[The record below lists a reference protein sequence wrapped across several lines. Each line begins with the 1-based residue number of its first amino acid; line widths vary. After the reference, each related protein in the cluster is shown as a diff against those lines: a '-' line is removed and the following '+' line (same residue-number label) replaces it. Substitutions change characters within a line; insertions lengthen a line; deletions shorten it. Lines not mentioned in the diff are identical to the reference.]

1 MTDPALVPRPVPAG
15 PPRVVLPPAWWGV
28 GAPDAVPPFRPLAAL
43 VADGAL
49 DAELA
54 GLVWLLVEAGI
65 PVTVAGPRGS
75 GRSTLLAALLACL
88 SPDVTPLLLAG
99 EDEDFAAIPEAV
111 ELGWR
116 RERRAGTVGTSARH
130 RAPMVRPDPRRTI
143 LLAAELGNVPPLGV
157 WGDRARVAIRALT
170 LGYGLAATVEAAG
183 LDDVFAILRGPA
195 VGAGAD
201 ELAGLGL
208 VLVLAS
214 RDPAA
219 APRVTVAH
227 YVRPIV
233 RDPHGHVQ
241 RMPPAVLAARDAR
254 DGRWSHFAWGL
265 TDELARRLERRP
277 LELER
282 EQARRSAAIAAAAR
296 GERGA

>member
-1 MTDPALVPRPVPAG
+1 MTDPTPAQAPAPAG
-15 PPRVVLPPAWWGV
+15 PTPIALPPAWWGV
-28 GAPDAVPPFRPLAAL
+28 AMPGDVPPSRSLATL
-43 VADGAL
+43 VADGVL

-54 GLVWLLVEAGI
+54 GLLWLLVEAGV

-75 GRSTLLAALLACL
+75 GRSTVLAALLACL
-88 SPDVTPLLLAG
+88 APDMTPLLLMGA
-99 EDEDFAAIPEAV
+99 DEDFEAIPEAV

-116 RERRAGTVGTSARH
+116 RERGSGVPARPGQH
-130 RAPMVRPDPRRTI
+130 GAPVRPDPRRTI
-143 LLAAELGNVPPLGV
+143 LLAAELGDVPPLGV

-170 LGYGLAATVEAAG
+170 LGYGLAASIAAGG
-183 LDDVFAILRGPA
+183 LDDVFAILRGPG

-208 VLVLAS
+208 VVVLGP

-227 YVRPIV
+227 YVRPLV

-241 RMPPAVLAARDAR
+241 RRPPAVLAARDPR

-265 TDELARRLERRP
+265 VDELAGRLGRRP

-282 EQARRSAAIAAAAR
+282 EQSRRSGAVAAASR
-296 GERGA
+296 GGHGG

>member
-1 MTDPALVPRPVPAG
+1 
-15 PPRVVLPPAWWGV
+15 
-28 GAPDAVPPFRPLAAL
+28 
-43 VADGAL
+43 
-49 DAELA
+49 
-54 GLVWLLVEAGI
+54 
-65 PVTVAGPRGS
+65 VAGPRGS

-88 SPDVTPLLLAG
+88 APDLTPLLLAG
-99 EDEDFAAIPEAV
+99 EDEDFAGVPEAV

-116 RERRAGTVGTSARH
+116 RERGAGPVIRSAGDG
-130 RAPMVRPDPRRTI
+130 APARRPDPRRTV
-143 LLAAELGNVPPLGV
+143 LLAAELGPVPPLGI

-170 LGYGLAATVEAAG
+170 LGYGFAATIEAGG
-183 LDDVFAILRGPA
+183 LDDVFEILRGPA

-208 VLVLAS
+208 VVVLGS

-233 RDPHGHVQ
+233 RDPQGHVQ
-241 RMPPAVLAARDAR
+241 RMPPAVLAALDAR

-265 TDELARRLERRP
+265 TGELAGRLERRP

-282 EQARRSAAIAAAAR
+282 AQARRSSAIAAVAR
-296 GERGA
+296 GELRG